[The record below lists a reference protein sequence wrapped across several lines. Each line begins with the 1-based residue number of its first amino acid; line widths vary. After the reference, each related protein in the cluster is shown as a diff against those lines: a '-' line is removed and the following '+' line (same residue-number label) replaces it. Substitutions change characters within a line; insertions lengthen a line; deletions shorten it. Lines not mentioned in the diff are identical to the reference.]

1 MKNKISKL
9 LSVLFVLICFAVP
22 VFVGDMNTEAA
33 DTTSIIENYT
43 ADAASTYFKNNTAP
57 TCKTDGYI
65 FAGWYAEDDTVV
77 TDETTGEENF
87 TGNPVVTLV
96 GYMHENV
103 KALFVEESVLDV
115 KGQIAILDNED
126 GTADDGNMDVA
137 TVTDTTKA
145 NLRLVTSVDSLKYQN
160 VGFEISYTYDE
171 TPVSTGSVTNYVY
184 KNLTVVDGTDGAA
197 DEKMVPSKVF
207 SKRSQ
212 YFKACTVNGVP
223 KDAFDT
229 DFSVRA
235 YWVTVDGAKVYG
247 SSTAL
252 NKSVQAGIYH
262 TYEAGVDTT
271 YYKELESA
279 VASVAASE
287 TEATVTLF
295 KDAEVESDMEITGI
309 VKVTNREGA
318 DVTLYRAATLTD
330 YNMFS
335 LSGGTLTIAGT
346 TDANSIVLDGKS
358 AEGTEVAGVTLVY
371 SDGGALSVQMTTLK
385 NVKNT
390 VNNDGGAIHAKGGTL
405 NLENSKFV
413 NNYSKY
419 GAAIR
424 TTATT
429 IITNCEF
436 GTEYYGNTAIT
447 QGGAIY
453 NNGTTVKIYD
463 SQFLYN
469 KAETGGAIVNNA
481 GTLVIV
487 NSKFADNEAVKNGG
501 AINTNKG
508 SNLTLTAENETGD
521 DSLAIFINNKVTDG
535 DTGTNGGGAINM
547 SNGSLTIEG
556 YCFENNSSAKLAGA
570 IRTANGTREII
581 DATFTGNYT
590 TGDAGYGGAIFIGGI
605 GAKISNTTFEGN
617 YTEGSAAHGGALYLA
632 KPVANTTLEKIT
644 YVDNSV
650 KGTDSEGADLYSV
663 E

>member
-22 VFVGDMNTEAA
+22 VFVGDMKTEAA
-33 DTTSIIENYT
+33 DTTSIIETYT

-223 KDAFDT
+223 KDAFYT